1 MSSVAETIIALFEG
15 LTPEQVE
22 RLPPA
27 TRERFRALC
36 AHWAGPAKTGNGTQG
51 AKAGVLAC
59 LDRGERAENSHV
71 R

>member
-15 LTPEQVE
+15 LTPDQVE
-22 RLPPA
+22 KLPPA
-27 TRERFRALC
+27 TRDRFRALC
-36 AHWAGPAKTGNGTQG
+36 AHWAGPAKTG